1 MASGGDFNKTAIAVS
16 SILET
21 LDKKP
26 PKAITKFQTPCSEG
40 ESTRDSNLFVSAIQA
55 SLQPLCPTTKLP
67 PWAAV

>member
-1 MASGGDFNKTAIAVS
+1 MAAAVG

-40 ESTRDSNLFVSAIQA
+40 ESKRDPSLFVTAIQA
-55 SLQPLCPTTKLP
+55 SLSVIYRESQIKVMMKEAHHVSQLSP
-67 PWAAV
+67 